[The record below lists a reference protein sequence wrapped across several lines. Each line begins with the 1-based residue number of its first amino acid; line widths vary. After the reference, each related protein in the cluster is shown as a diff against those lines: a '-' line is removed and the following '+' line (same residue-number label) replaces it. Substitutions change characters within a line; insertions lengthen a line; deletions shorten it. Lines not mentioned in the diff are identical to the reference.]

1 MTQTEDERKVVAEQ
15 ALQNIATRV
24 NKFVSASAI
33 KDESLLDKQKFIEL
47 LHQNF
52 DRIDKDSSL
61 GISRPEIMEALS
73 NISDYSADEYMMLL
87 LLMRY
92 FDFIV
97 ALVDD
102 DSEEEKVIS
111 RADVDTLAA
120 FLLHSDMSLE
130 ALCQWCSAAGDGGAS
145 ADGGT
150 GAGEEIPYTGPTSK
164 ERAAPP
170 PPPPAFYDDD
180 DEAGAD
186 PMKPAEH

>member
-24 NKFVSASAI
+24 NKFVSDSAI
-33 KDESLLDKQKFIEL
+33 KHESLLDKQKFIEL

-61 GISRPEIMEALS
+61 GISRPEIMEALN
-73 NISDYSADEYMMLL
+73 NISDYSADEYIMLL

-130 ALCQWCSAAGDGGAS
+130 ALCKWCGAPAEGGADS
-145 ADGGT
+145 
-150 GAGEEIPYTGPTSK
+150 GEDIPYTGATSK
-164 ERAAPP
+164 DRAAPP
-170 PPPPAFYDDD
+170 PPPPAFYDDE